1 VYNPT
6 TYGGSGYFDG
16 SDYLTVSPPTFGTDS
31 FTIEFWVYPTAATT
45 TSWNP
50 IMAMGA
56 SGGGQEIRISQ
67 NINGTGFGYLIPNN
81 SNNADVFAGF
91 GTLTLNTWHHIALV
105 RNGSTVTFYRNG
117 IALGS
122 TTSVSFNF
130 TNTGALLVG
139 YGKYSGDGYFT
150 GGYISDL
157 RTTKGTAVYTTAFTP
172 PTAPLT
178 AITNTSLLLNMT
190 NAGIL
195 DNAMMNDLETVG
207 NAAVSTSVKKYGAAS
222 MYFDGSG
229 DYLKT
234 VDNPSLDMGSASF
247 TIEGWVYVTATS
259 GSLQTLVAKGTG
271 ADNQASYHIALNGST
286 WVYYLSGNGS
296 TWSIASG
303 VTIGTYTINT
313 WQHIALVRNGSTFTP
328 YLNGVAGTTTTSST
342 ALFDSNKPFTAG
354 GDDAGGSLLTG
365 YIDELRVT
373 KGVARYTATFT
384 VPDQAFPN
392 G

>member
-1 VYNPT
+1 
-6 TYGGSGYFDG
+6 
-16 SDYLTVSPPTFGTDS
+16 
-31 FTIEFWVYPTAATT
+31 
-45 TSWNP
+45 
-50 IMAMGA
+50 
-56 SGGGQEIRISQ
+56 
-67 NINGTGFGYLIPNN
+67 
-81 SNNADVFAGF
+81 
-91 GTLTLNTWHHIALV
+91 
-105 RNGSTVTFYRNG
+105 
-117 IALGS
+117 
-122 TTSVSFNF
+122 
-130 TNTGALLVG
+130 
-139 YGKYSGDGYFT
+139 
-150 GGYISDL
+150 
-157 RTTKGTAVYTTAFTP
+157 
-172 PTAPLT
+172 
-178 AITNTSLLLNMT
+178 
-190 NAGIL
+190 
-195 DNAMMNDLETVG
+195 MMNDLETVG

-222 MYFDGSG
+222 MVFDGTG

-234 VDNPSLDMGSASF
+234 VDNPSLDMGGASF
-247 TIEGWVYVTATS
+247 TIEGWVYVTASS

-342 ALFDSNKPFTAG
+342 ALFDSNKPFTVGA
-354 GDDAGGSLLTG
+354 DDAATQLLTG

-384 VPDQAFPN
+384 VPEQAFPN